1 MTKVELPTVNRR
13 FVLACVLV
21 AMFMSAVEATI
32 VATAMP
38 RIIADVG
45 GFSLYAW
52 VFSVFLMATATTT
65 VIYGRLADTFGRR
78 STLIVGIS
86 IFLVGSFLC
95 GVAWSMPS
103 LILFRTIQG
112 IGAGAIQPVAN
123 TIIGDYYESEERAA
137 VQGYIG
143 RCGAFQPSWV
153 H

>member
-1 MTKVELPTVNRR
+1 MTQVELPTFNRR

-78 STLIVGIS
+78 QTLIAGIT
-86 IFLVGSFLC
+86 IFLVGSLLC
-95 GVAWSMPS
+95 GVAWSMPL

-112 IGAGAIQPVAN
+112 IGVGAIQP
-123 TIIGDYYESEERAA
+123 
-137 VQGYIG
+137 
-143 RCGAFQPSWV
+143 
-153 H
+153 